1 MSINHLTRK
10 SRSELHLYNIQV
22 SKGYCNW
29 KDATRAFKKHKES
42 KTHIEAVEAMI
53 ILPKTTSDVGELL
66 SSSHKSEKQEA
77 RDILKIIISSVRFLA
92 RQGLALRGHDEA
104 NSNLV
109 QLLRLRAEDNPLLG
123 KWLERSWR
131 KFTSHENQNEFLEV
145 MSYMVLR
152 KLLGDIHNSPY
163 LMVMVD
169 ETTDVANKEQLTFVI
184 RWVDESL
191 DVHEEFLGLYNLSST
206 TADSIVAF
214 IKDILLRFEIPAAKL
229 TRSVL

>member
-1 MSINHLTRK
+1 
-10 SRSELHLYNIQV
+10 
-22 SKGYCNW
+22 
-29 KDATRAFKKHKES
+29 
-42 KTHIEAVEAMI
+42 MI
-53 ILPKTTSDVGELL
+53 ILPKTTPDVGELL

-77 RDILKIIISSVRFLA
+77 RNILKIIISSVRFLA
-92 RQGLALRGHDEA
+92 RQDLALRGHDEA

-109 QLLRLRAEDNPLLG
+109 QLIRLRAEDNPLLG
-123 KWLERSWR
+123 KWLERSCR

-206 TADSIVAF
+206 TADSIVAS
-214 IKDILLRFEIPAAKL
+214 IKDILLHFEIPAAKL
-229 TRSVL
+229 RGQCYDGCSTMAGARGGVATKMQEIEPRAVFTHCYGHALNLSERILSRGLLL